1 MNLNRSDF
9 MGHVLVVEDEK
20 KMSAFI
26 QQGLLEE
33 GHKVDVTDHPKSAQ
47 ELIKKNPYDLL
58 ILDVMLPDMNGLELS
73 RMVRQEGY
81 AGNVLM
87 LTALSTTNDKI
98 AGLDAGADDYL
109 TKPFDFNELL
119 ARVRALLRRHGD
131 TNTTLS
137 NGDLVMDLL
146 KRTVTREGKIIEL
159 TSKEF
164 SLLELFMRQVDKV
177 LDRNT
182 IAHQVW
188 GTEFDP
194 DSNVIDVY
202 VNHLRKKMDHGF
214 PRRLLKTIVGHGYT
228 LAKNT

>member
-1 MNLNRSDF
+1 
-9 MGHVLVVEDEK
+9 
-20 KMSAFI
+20 
-26 QQGLLEE
+26 
-33 GHKVDVTDHPKSAQ
+33 
-47 ELIKKNPYDLL
+47 
-58 ILDVMLPDMNGLELS
+58 MLPDMNGLELS